1 MRAKEERRRPKR
13 VAELIHHHLS
23 QCLIRDVQPL
33 FSSLITVTRVE
44 MTPDLL
50 TARVFLSVLGPDDP
64 HRVFQVLEEAKPDL
78 RRSIARSV
86 NLKYNPALLFELDP
100 NPEWESKL
108 DSLIQRTKTDDQ
120 EAD

>member
-1 MRAKEERRRPKR
+1 MAREEKGRRPRR
-13 VAELIHHHLS
+13 VAELLREHLGRV
-23 QCLIRDVQPL
+23 LIRDIQPR
-33 FSSLITVTRVE
+33 FASLVTVTRVE

-64 HRVFQVLEEAKPDL
+64 HLVFQALEEAKPDL